1 MKTKRLVHVALFL
14 ALAGLLASGFGK
26 PKPQQAFQVLPD
38 QTADLG
44 PVSLSTAK
52 QKCENWALA
61 AGLETMLAR
70 QGVALDQS
78 FWIMRLNG
86 GELCVNTL
94 PSMDDVAGVVNRDFV
109 LNDGRHVRL
118 ELRFTPGPPTNVD
131 AVIAAL
137 KQQQVTLLMFHGH
150 PYYLT
155 GATYDEQI
163 GREGLRRFLI
173 KELRLANTFAGE
185 PGITFQRYREQNEEI
200 EGIVTVGVIPQ

>member
-1 MKTKRLVHVALFL
+1 MKRFVHLALFL
-14 ALAGLLASGFGK
+14 ALAALLASGLGK
-26 PKPQQAFQVLPD
+26 KPQQAFQTFPD
-38 QTADLG
+38 QSIDVGAAA
-44 PVSLSTAK
+44 LSTAK
-52 QKCENWALA
+52 QHCENWALA
-61 AGLETMLAR
+61 AGLETILR
-70 QGVALDQS
+70 KQGVALDQK

-94 PSMDDVAGVVNRDFV
+94 PSMDALADVVNREFV
-109 LNDGRHVRL
+109 LNDGRHVQL
-118 ELRFTPGPPTNVD
+118 ELRFTPGAPTNID
-131 AVIAAL
+131 SVIAGL
-137 KQQQVTLLMFHGH
+137 KQQKVSLLIFHGH

-200 EGIVTVGVIPQ
+200 EGIVTLSVVAP